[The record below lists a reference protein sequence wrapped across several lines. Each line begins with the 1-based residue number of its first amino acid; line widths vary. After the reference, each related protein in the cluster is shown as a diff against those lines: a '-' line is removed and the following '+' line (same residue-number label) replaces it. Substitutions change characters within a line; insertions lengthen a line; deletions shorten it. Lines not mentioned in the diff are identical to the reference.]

1 MKVRRLKIAEYKN
14 IKDLELTFSS
24 SLISL
29 LIGKNGVGKSNLI
42 EILALIFRGLD
53 LCNSEEALLTWPRN
67 GDNFEYEIDYCCK
80 GQEIRIISTVESFQA
95 SLLTTVDDGE
105 EVTEIPIDQ
114 FLAEK
119 AERYLP
125 DYIIGYYSGENKRI
139 HEIIRPYAE
148 IAWDNIR
155 TAQGEQENFHRLFFV
170 ENEHAQLILL
180 TLLLYRESPGLSDKF
195 RDRVTRLLQSYT
207 SFEEINELSIL
218 LKNPVW
224 YKATND
230 DADIQARANPDL
242 FDEDFTSSIEHIPP
256 GATLDEEGEFLTI
269 DAYYGPNSGLGIDN
283 LEEHLLSNSAPYP
296 FWGMKGRSHQLLL
309 SLYEH
314 LERPLIYYTEEDEL
328 TGENTE
334 FIDFDSMN
342 IKNIEKQVFDLF
354 DHPLNFFEALDT
366 LLLVESLDKLT
377 LTVKHRYAGDHF
389 EFSQLSEGERQLF
402 TVLGLLLIT
411 SQGDT
416 LYLLDEPDTHLNPRW
431 QRDYISLLKDF
442 SLNQENSHIIVA
454 SHSPLLV
461 QDAKDID
468 LFLFLREGNQ
478 TVVDADNYA
487 IANWRIDHV
496 LASKY
501 FDLPSTR
508 PKALDEYMELR
519 KAILSQAVISPEDKK
534 RLEEMADE
542 FGTLPTGETIH
553 EIEMQITL
561 NQFIEKVSDDPNNK

>member
-1 MKVRRLKIAEYKN
+1 MKIRRLYIKEYKN

-53 LCNSEEALLTWPRN
+53 LSKTEEALIAWPRN
-67 GDNFEYEIDYCCK
+67 GDHFEYEIDYRCK
-80 GQEIRIISTVESFQA
+80 GKEIRLVSTVESFKVA
-95 SLLTTVDDGE
+95 LLSIVNEE
-105 EVTEIPIDQ
+105 EVATEIQIGQ

-119 AERYLP
+119 SESYLP
-125 DYIIGYYSGENKRI
+125 DYVIGYYSGENKRI

-148 IAWDNIR
+148 IAWDNIK
-155 TAQGEQENFHRLFFV
+155 TAQGEQKNFHRLFFV

-180 TLLLYRESPGLSDKF
+180 TLLLYQGSPDLSDAF
-195 RDRVTRLLQSYT
+195 RNRVIRLLQSYT
-207 SFEEINELSIL
+207 SFEEINELSVL

-224 YKATND
+224 YRPPPD
-230 DADIQARANPDL
+230 DLQIQARANPD
-242 FDEDFTSSIEHIPP
+242 FFSDGPVEHFPPDTDSAIFED
-256 GATLDEEGEFLTI
+256 TLDES
-269 DAYYGPNSGLGIDN
+269 AYYGPNYDLGIDN
-283 LEEHLLSNSAPYP
+283 LEEHLLSNSSPYP
-296 FWGMKGRSHQLLL
+296 FWGMKGKAHQLLL
-309 SLYEH
+309 SLYEN
-314 LERPLIYYTEEDEL
+314 LERPLTYYPEEDEI
-328 TGENTE
+328 TGETIE
-334 FIDFDSMN
+334 HIDFDSMN
-342 IKNIEKQVFDLF
+342 IEDIQRQVFSLF

-366 LLLVESLDKLT
+366 LLLVESLEKLT
-377 LTVKHRYAGDHF
+377 LTVRHRYAGDHF

-468 LFLFLREGNQ
+468 LFLFLRDGNQ
-478 TVVDADNYA
+478 TIVDADNYA

-519 KAILSQAVISPEDKK
+519 RSILSQATISPEDKSK
-534 RLEEMADE
+534 LEALADE
-542 FGTLPTGETIH
+542 FGTLPTGETIE
-553 EIEMQITL
+553 EIEMQLTL
-561 NQFIEKVSDDPNNK
+561 NQFIEKVSDDKNN

>member
-1 MKVRRLKIAEYKN
+1 MKVKRLYIKEYKN
-14 IKDLELTFSS
+14 IKDLELNFSS

-53 LCNSEEALLTWPRN
+53 LCQSAEALLTWPRN
-67 GDNFEYEIDYCCK
+67 GDHFEYEIDYSCK
-80 GQEIRIISTVESFQA
+80 GQDIRIISTFESFQA
-95 SLLTTVDDGE
+95 SLLAPVDEGE
-105 EVTEIPIDQ
+105 EVTIIPVDQ

-119 AERYLP
+119 AEMYLP
-125 DYIIGYYSGENKRI
+125 DYVIGYYSGENNRI
-139 HEIIRPYAE
+139 HDIVGKYAK

-155 TAQGEQENFHRLFFV
+155 SARGEQDSFRRLFFV
-170 ENEHAQLILL
+170 EDRHAQLILL
-180 TLLLYRESPGLSDKF
+180 TLLLYRDNNHLPEEFKL
-195 RDRVTRLLQSYT
+195 RVNQLLTDFT
-207 SFEEINELSIL
+207 SFEAIDELSIK

-224 YKATND
+224 YDKKPLEVIEREEEIDENYGEV
-230 DADIQARANPDL
+230 DI
-242 FDEDFTSSIEHIPP
+242 IPEP
-256 GATLDEEGEFLTI
+256 PINE
-269 DAYYGPNSGLGIDN
+269 LGIDN
-283 LEEHLLSNSAPYP
+283 LEQHLLSKDALYP
-296 FWGMKGRSHQLLL
+296 FWGIKGQAHQLIHFIHGCLT
-309 SLYEH
+309 
-314 LERPLIYYTEEDEL
+314 RPMIYYDEEDEL
-328 TGENTE
+328 TEEPIE
-334 FIDFDSMN
+334 FILFDSM
-342 IKNIEKQVFDLF
+342 KIESVAEEVYERF
-354 DHPLNFFEALDT
+354 DHALNFFEALDT
-366 LLLVESLDKLT
+366 LQLVESLDELQ
-377 LTVKHRYAGDHF
+377 LTVNHRYAGENF

-461 QDAKDID
+461 QDANDID

-508 PKALDEYMELR
+508 PKALDIYMELR
-519 KAILSQAVISPEDKK
+519 KSILSQAVISPEDKQ

-542 FGTLPTGETIH
+542 FGTLPTGETIQ

-561 NQFIEKVSDDPNNK
+561 NQFIEKVSDDPNN